1 MAFKIA
7 GSMAFKKAFAEADP
21 VLLEPIVRLD
31 ISVPDES
38 VGDVIGDMTSRR
50 GRVGGMDPA
59 GGSTTIHVEVP
70 LAEVLTYAPDLT
82 SMTGGRGDY
91 QMTLLRYEEVPAHVA
106 QQVIAAASK
115 EKELAN
121 A

>member
-1 MAFKIA
+1 
-7 GSMAFKKAFAEADP
+7 DP
-21 VLLEPIVRLD
+21 VLLEPIMKLE
-31 ISVPDES
+31 ITIPDEN

-59 GGSTTIHVEVP
+59 AGMTTIHVEVP
-70 LAEVLTYAPDLT
+70 MAEVLTYAPDLT

-91 QMTLLRYEEVPAHVA
+91 QMSLLRYEEVPAHVA
-106 QQVIAAASK
+106 QGIIATAQK
-115 EKELAN
+115 ERELAR

>member
-1 MAFKIA
+1 
-7 GSMAFKKAFAEADP
+7 
-21 VLLEPIVRLD
+21 
-31 ISVPDES
+31 
-38 VGDVIGDMTSRR
+38 MTSRR
-50 GRVGGMDPA
+50 GRVGGMDPT

-91 QMTLLRYEEVPAHVA
+91 QMTLLRYEEVPQHVA
-106 QQVIAAASK
+106 QHVIAEANR
-115 EKELAN
+115 EKELAK

>member
-1 MAFKIA
+1 MH
-7 GSMAFKKAFAEADP
+7 
-21 VLLEPIVRLD
+21 
-31 ISVPDES
+31 
-38 VGDVIGDMTSRR
+38 
-50 GRVGGMDPA
+50 PA
-59 GGSTTIHVEVP
+59 HPASLRPPEVP

-106 QQVIAAASK
+106 QHVIAEANK
-115 EKELAN
+115 EKELAK